1 MVGVVD
7 NYELVL
13 QDMLARLA
21 RLNYAIVGDRTGAV
35 FDIDSESLEIP
46 FFGQKIIVSKTSCG
60 ALDNAACNPK
70 DAIMIIDYL
79 LSFGGFEPG
88 SDWIDF
94 RDLPG
99 SMPYDTA
106 FRAHVESQL
115 EEHASEIIEHQNI
128 LMDKF
133 AGQVLGGFES
143 YDFSAAFRVFP
154 RLECLVL
161 LCEGEDGLRAGA
173 KVLFSSNASCFMTTE
188 SLAAI
193 AESLT
198 ARLVLN
204 SCTGR

>member
-1 MVGVVD
+1 VD

-13 QDMLARLA
+13 RDIIVKLAK
-21 RLNYAIVGDRTGAV
+21 LNFAIVGDRTGAV
-35 FDIDSESLEIP
+35 FDIDNESLEIP
-46 FFGQKIIVSKTSCG
+46 FFGRKYIVSKTVCK
-60 ALDNAACNPK
+60 ALDGANCGTK
-70 DAIMIIDYL
+70 DAILIIDYL

-88 SDWIDF
+88 SGWIDF

-99 SMPYDTA
+99 SMPYDAA

-115 EEHASEIIEHQNI
+115 EEHASEIIEHQNV
-128 LMDKF
+128 LTDKY
-133 AGQVLGGFES
+133 AGRVLGGFES

-161 LCEGEDGLRAGA
+161 LCEGEDELQAGA
-173 KVLFSSNASCFMTTE
+173 KVLFSSDASRFMTTE

-198 ARLVLN
+198 ARLISLAEEPA
-204 SCTGR
+204 

>member
-1 MVGVVD
+1 MDVVD

-13 QDMLARLA
+13 QDMLAKLA
-21 RLNYAIVGDRTGAV
+21 RLNFVIVGDRTGAV
-35 FDIDSESLEIP
+35 FDIDNESLEIT
-46 FFGQKIIVSKTSCG
+46 FFGQRFTVSKTSCR
-60 ALDNAACNPK
+60 ALDGTACNTK
-70 DAIMIIDYL
+70 DAILIIDYL

-99 SMPYDTA
+99 SMPYDAA
-106 FRAHVESQL
+106 FRTHVESQL
-115 EEHASEIIEHQNI
+115 EEHASEIIEHQNV

-133 AGQVLGGFES
+133 AGQILGGFES
-143 YDFSAAFRVFP
+143 YDFSAVFCVFP

-161 LCEGEDGLRAGA
+161 LCEGEDDLQAGA
-173 KVLFSSNASCFMTTE
+173 KILFSSDASRFMTTE

-198 ARLVLN
+198 ARLI
-204 SCTGR
+204 SSA

>member
-1 MVGVVD
+1 MGVVD

-13 QDMLARLA
+13 KDMIIKLAK
-21 RLNYAIVGDRTGAV
+21 LNFAIVGDRTGAI
-35 FDIDSESLEIP
+35 FNIDNESLELP
-46 FFGQKIIVSKTSCG
+46 FFGQKYTVSKTSCRPFDG
-60 ALDNAACNPK
+60 ANCGTK
-70 DAIMIIDYL
+70 DAILIIDYL

-88 SDWIDF
+88 SGWIDF

-99 SMPYDTA
+99 SMPYDAA

-115 EEHASEIIEHQNI
+115 EEHASEIIEHQNA
-128 LMDKF
+128 LMDEY
-133 AGQVLGGFES
+133 AGQILDGFKS

-161 LCEGEDGLRAGA
+161 LCEGEDELRAGA
-173 KVLFSSNASCFMTTE
+173 KVLFSSDASRFMTTE

-198 ARLVLN
+198 ARLISLGG
-204 SCTGR
+204 TPA

>member
-1 MVGVVD
+1 VD

-13 QDMLARLA
+13 QDMLAKLA
-21 RLNYAIVGDRTGAV
+21 RLNFAIVSDRTGAV
-35 FDIDSESLEIP
+35 FDIDNESLEIP
-46 FFGQKIIVSKTSCG
+46 FFGQKVVVSNSSCR
-60 ALDNAACNPK
+60 ALDVACNTK
-70 DAIMIIDYL
+70 DSILIIDYL

-99 SMPYDTA
+99 SMPYDAA

-115 EEHASEIIEHQNI
+115 EEHATEIIGHRNI
-128 LMDKF
+128 LTDKY
-133 AGQVLGGFES
+133 AGRILNGFES
-143 YDFSAAFRVFP
+143 YDFSAAFCVFP

-161 LCEGEDGLRAGA
+161 LCEGEDELQAGA
-173 KVLFSSNASCFMTTE
+173 KVLFSSDASRFMTTE

-198 ARLVLN
+198 ARLISL
-204 SCTGR
+204 SLESDCR